1 MQFEI
6 LNTQRML
13 RRICRADRDSRKS
26 RWAMLTSSLLQRK
39 VMSKTMVIDEVAKQ
53 IREGHRMSMTL

>member
-1 MQFEI
+1 MLFEI

-26 RWAMLTSSLLQRK
+26 RWAMLTSSLLQLK
-39 VMSKTMVIDEVAKQ
+39 VMSKTMVINEVAKQ
-53 IREGHRMSMTL
+53 IREGHRMSKTL